1 MEGKMAVNTF
11 KLGQVK
17 VEGTKIAGLKNGT
30 LTVTHNMESAMVVG
44 DSWESNTILHGQWEV
59 SLECDYDP
67 DDTVQSALRTDFVAG
82 GSGLLQSA
90 VNMYTGSSSASTYF
104 SGSAIITGAT
114 LTRAVGAV
122 DKLSVT
128 LAGQG
133 ALAYT
138 A

>member
-1 MEGKMAVNTF
+1 MAVNTF
-11 KLGQVK
+11 KLGMVK
-17 VEGTKIAGLKNGT
+17 VEGTQLGGLKNAT
-30 LTVTHNMESAMVVG
+30 LTVTHNMESAMVIG

-59 SLECDYDP
+59 SLECDYSP
-67 DDTVQSALRTDFVAG
+67 DDTVQAAFRTDFTTG
-82 GSGLLQSA
+82 GSGLLQTTVS
-90 VNMYTGSSSASTYF
+90 MYTASSSASTYF
-104 SGSAIITGAT
+104 AGSAIITGCT